1 MKKIFIFNFGY
12 FIFSIILLFIIVAIA
27 LFLNDSFIRPFVGD
41 ALIVAWIYTLLKSFL
56 STHFYTLS
64 LFILL
69 FAFSVEVAQLFKL
82 VEFLNIE
89 HIKAAK
95 IIIGAT
101 FDWWD
106 FLAYTIGW
114 IAIITIESLRSRS
127 KTTTKNH

>member
-12 FIFSIILLFIIVAIA
+12 FIFSIILLLIIVAIA